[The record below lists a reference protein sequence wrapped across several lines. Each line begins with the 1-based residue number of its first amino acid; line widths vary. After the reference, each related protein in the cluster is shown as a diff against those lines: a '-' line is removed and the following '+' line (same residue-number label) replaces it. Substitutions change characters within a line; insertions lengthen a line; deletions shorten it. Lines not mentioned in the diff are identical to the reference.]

1 MPPWIRIKCR
11 AVALFCRLLEH
22 DFEVVETYD
31 RYTRKLH
38 CRRCGQYF
46 AMSDRYQTLLPWS
59 DEFERLTRFFY
70 NLPRPKL

>member
-1 MPPWIRIKCR
+1 
-11 AVALFCRLLEH
+11 LLEH

-46 AMSDRYQTLLPWS
+46 AMTYQALLPWS
-59 DEFERLTRFFY
+59 NEVERLTRFFTTCRDPSCKR
-70 NLPRPKL
+70 LTG